1 MLKTIGEKMIDE
13 LVDAT
18 VAMFTSLGIL
28 IVILLSA
35 AITFLPIIPYALF
48 ALKAPIVCNTL
59 PKLSPIPFLYSYQPG
74 QLFGAIVCGET
85 SAWLVYFLVNT
96 ITILIIAIL
105 VAAFVDIEVPSFTEL
120 FGGR

>member
-1 MLKTIGEKMIDE
+1 MIDD
-13 LVDAT
+13 LIDAT
-18 VAMFTSLGIL
+18 VAMFTSIGIL
-28 IVILLSA
+28 VVILISA
-35 AITFLPIIPYALF
+35 AITFLPAIPYALY

-59 PKLSPIPFLYSYQPG
+59 PALTPIPFLYDAQSG
-74 QLFGAIVCGET
+74 QLFGAMVCGET

-105 VAAFVDIEVPSFTEL
+105 IAAFVDIEVPSFTEL